1 MNLKFSLIQASYW
14 MTFCVMFT
22 YLVPLYESFGYG
34 ELLSG
39 VISMIGTAVLA
50 AAQPLWGVLCDRA
63 KRIKPILVT
72 VLLAG
77 AGASLLLPLGRNS
90 VAVTIT
96 AVVLLV
102 ATTQSLMYLFDTWAA
117 RLQSEGARLH
127 FGLTRSCGSL
137 FYALT
142 AVFFGMALDR
152 FGFSIMTPVFIALS
166 LCVAAAVLAVKE
178 PPRDNGR
185 EPAEAEAAEGDT
197 VIRAPFAEGDFAEA
211 ANAASGFPSPYA
223 EPARGSIGTAA
234 AAANAASAQPP
245 RAVGAH
251 GSVDTAGVAS
261 ETAPDAR
268 PDFWPAV
275 KRLMTDRRYLCLLAA
290 VFLTFFGSSGIMLFF
305 PLRVAEIGGGNSEYG
320 LALFVMAASEV
331 PALLLYRR
339 LSLRFSNRTL
349 LAASLLFITAKVA
362 AIALSPEL
370 WLVVVL
376 MTLQG
381 PSYGIYLSAIVRYVP
396 EIVEP
401 RLTYTAQTVIAAVV
415 SGAAGVASNLYM
427 GVASERFGLQTAMIT
442 LIFITFCGFLVFA
455 APELARRKGGK
466 KHDQPDFQL

>member
-1 MNLKFSLIQASYW
+1 MNLKFGLIQASYW
-14 MTFCVMFT
+14 MTYCVMFT

-50 AAQPLWGVLCDRA
+50 AAQPLWGVLCDRV
-63 KRIKPILVT
+63 KRIKPVLVAA
-72 VLLAG
+72 LLAG
-77 AGASLLLPLGRNS
+77 AGASLLLPFGKGS
-90 VAVTIT
+90 VAVTVT

-102 ATTQSLMYLFDTWAA
+102 ATTQSLMYLFDTWSA

-178 PPRDNGR
+178 PPRDGCVQTQ
-185 EPAEAEAAEGDT
+185 AA
-197 VIRAPFAEGDFAEA
+197 
-211 ANAASGFPSPYA
+211 
-223 EPARGSIGTAA
+223 
-234 AAANAASAQPP
+234 
-245 RAVGAH
+245 
-251 GSVDTAGVAS
+251 
-261 ETAPDAR
+261 AR

-339 LSLRFSNRTL
+339 LARRFSNRTL

-362 AIALSPEL
+362 AIALSPAL
-370 WLVVVL
+370 WLVVAL

-401 RLTYTAQTVIAAVV
+401 RLIYTAQTVIAAVV

-427 GVASERFGLQTAMIT
+427 GVAAERFGLQPAMIT
-442 LIFITFCGFLVFA
+442 LIFVTFCGFLVFA
-455 APELARRKGGK
+455 APVLARRKGGKK